1 MSDVVVNDLADVI
14 KSNTCL
20 QELYLGN
27 NNLQSPA
34 VVVLQALKG
43 ISALKKLDLNS
54 NNMSDVVYNDLA
66 DVIKCNTFLQEL

>member
-14 KSNTCL
+14 KSNTC
-20 QELYLGN
+20 LYLGN

-43 ISALKKLDLNS
+43 ISTLKKLDLNS

>member
-1 MSDVVVNDLADVI
+1 MSDVVVNDLADEI